1 MFVAMLTQRG
11 LRSALTLAFAI
22 FLSALASAKAP
33 APDFRLPN
41 DARPSR
47 YQLDLT
53 IVPSEPTFRGT
64 AVIDIDLQEPSDM
77 IWLNAKELTIQAVYT
92 TIGKIRK
99 PARWHLTDE
108 FLAIDLPE
116 RIGPGMARVEI
127 QYVGQLND
135 KSNVGAYRRKAGN
148 DWYVY
153 SAFTPIDARRAF
165 PCFDEPAYKAPWEIT
180 LHVKRED
187 AAVSN
192 AQELSTTDEP
202 DGMKRVSFAP
212 TKPLASEVV
221 AFAVG
226 PFDVVDAGIAGQRR
240 IPVRIITPRGR
251 GVEAA
256 VARTVT
262 PQILERLEQYTGIPY
277 PWDKLDHLVGLNLPF
292 GGIEDP
298 GLIIYGDQFL
308 LAPPNQVTEQF
319 KRSVRGIMTHE
330 MAHQWF
336 GNLVTQAWWDD
347 VWLSEGFAT
356 WLTWK
361 ISGMDL
367 PPFERHMSSSDMRDV
382 LLLRDSPEG
391 RPVRVEM
398 HSRKDTEDVYNGL
411 VYSKGAFILQM
422 LEDWVGPE
430 RFQRSLHRYLTDHQF
445 ATATSKDLALA
456 IQQETGVDVGPVLFD
471 FLDRPGAP
479 VLRFSVASKGTGAA
493 LEVEQDGRPWTVPVC
508 IHVDGGLKRCEQVSG
523 THAEVALSSAPA
535 WIWTN
540 AYGSGYYRSV
550 LAEDLFSP
558 LMEKGYTF
566 LEGPERL
573 ALIGD
578 LEGLMAVGTL
588 PAADVMKVLPKFT
601 DPRTEDARVRAHAL
615 EIALQLALDSPE
627 SIRGKY
633 GEWVGKTMRLQPI
646 KPEQGKSMEEFFQDK
661 NPAAAHSDP

>member
-1 MFVAMLTQRG
+1 M
-11 LRSALTLAFAI
+11 
-22 FLSALASAKAP
+22 
-33 APDFRLPN
+33 PN
-41 DARPSR
+41 
-47 YQLDLT
+47 Q
-53 IVPSEPTFRGT
+53 PTFHGS
-64 AVIDIDLQEPSDM
+64 AVIDVDLRAPTDV

-92 TIGKIRK
+92 TIGKVRK
-99 PARWHLTDE
+99 PAHWRLTDE

-116 RIGPGMARVEI
+116 RMDPGTVRVEI
-127 QYVGQLND
+127 QYEGQLNE
-135 KSNVGAYRRKAGN
+135 KSNVGAYRRKSGS

-153 SAFTPIDARRAF
+153 TAFTPIDARRAF
-165 PCFDEPAYKAPWEIT
+165 PCFDEPAYKSPWEIA

-187 AAVSN
+187 VAVSN
-192 AQELSTTDEP
+192 ARELSTTDEP
-202 DGMKRVSFAP
+202 DGMKRVTFAA

-251 GVEAA
+251 ATEATA
-256 VARTVT
+256 ARTVT

-308 LAPPNQVTEQF
+308 LAPPNQETEQF
-319 KRSVRGIMTHE
+319 KVSVRGIMTHE

-356 WLTWK
+356 WLTLK
-361 ISGMDL
+361 ISDMDL

-382 LLLRDSPEG
+382 LLLHDSPEG
-391 RPVRVEM
+391 RPLRVEM

-411 VYSKGAFILQM
+411 VYFKGACILEM
-422 LEDWVGPE
+422 LDDWLGPE
-430 RFQRSLHRYLTDHQF
+430 RLQRSLHRYLIDHQF

-456 IQQETGVDVGPVLFD
+456 IQQETGVEVGPVLFD

-479 VLRFSVASKGTGAA
+479 VLRFSAASRGAAAA
-493 LEVEQDGRPWTVPVC
+493 LEVDQDGSPWTVPVC
-508 IHVDGGLKRCEQVSG
+508 IHVDGGQRRCEQVSG
-523 THAEVALSSAPA
+523 PHAALALSPAPA
-535 WIWTN
+535 WTWTN

-550 LAEDLFSP
+550 LAEDLLSP

-578 LEGLMAVGTL
+578 LEGLMVAGTL
-588 PAADVMKVLPKFT
+588 PAAEVMEVLPKFT
-601 DPRTEDARVRAHAL
+601 DPRRDDPRIRAHSLA
-615 EIALQLALDSPE
+615 IALQLALASPE
-627 SIRGKY
+627 DIRGKY
-633 GEWVGKTMRLQPI
+633 AEWLGKTMRLQQM

-661 NPAAAHSDP
+661 KPAATHSDP